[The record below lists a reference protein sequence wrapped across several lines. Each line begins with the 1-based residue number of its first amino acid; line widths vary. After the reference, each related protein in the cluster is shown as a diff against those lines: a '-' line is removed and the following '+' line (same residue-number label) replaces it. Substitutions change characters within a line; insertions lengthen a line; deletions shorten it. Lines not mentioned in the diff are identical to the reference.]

1 MLDDNKSVWEQDNG
15 FVLNVEGSYHLEANW
30 DYIENELRKDEQ
42 VITDDWKGIPRGK
55 DFRYFI
61 YTHRPTMVMDEYGSL
76 EGFDSSWIDVN
87 YEMRKWVLENF
98 FNKDNDILNPT
109 YTPKTREELPKING
123 NVLEVK

>member
-15 FVLNVEGSYHLEANW
+15 VVLNVEGSYHLEVNW

-42 VITDDWKGIPRGK
+42 VITDDWKGIPRGE
-55 DFRYFI
+55 DFRHFLFSQ
-61 YTHRPTMVMDEYGSL
+61 RPTIEMDMYGDL
-76 EGFDSSWIDVN
+76 DHFDSSCIDVN
-87 YEMRKWVLENF
+87 YEMRKWVLEYF
-98 FNKDNDILNPT
+98 FNEDDNICNPT

>member
-15 FVLNVEGSYHLEANW
+15 FVLNVEGSYHLEVNW

-61 YTHRPTMVMDEYGSL
+61 YNH
-76 EGFDSSWIDVN
+76 F
-87 YEMRKWVLENF
+87 
-98 FNKDNDILNPT
+98 
-109 YTPKTREELPKING
+109 
-123 NVLEVK
+123 

>member
-15 FVLNVEGSYHLEANW
+15 VVLNVEGSYHLEVNW

-42 VITDDWKGIPRGK
+42 VITDDWKGIPRGE
-55 DFRYFI
+55 DFRHFLFSQ
-61 YTHRPTMVMDEYGSL
+61 RPTIEIDTYGDL
-76 EGFDSSWIDVN
+76 DHFDSSCIDVN
-87 YEMRKWVLENF
+87 YEMRVWVLKYF
-98 FNKDNDILNPT
+98 FNHDNNICDPT